1 MRVLMLGWEFPPLI
15 TGGLGTAC
23 AGLTRALVDQG
34 VEIDFVLPRPVESRL
49 VDGVRVLSPGC
60 EELTSATKDESPTQ
74 TADQKLGIPREP
86 PPPPRPYSS
95 AGPASPTPPQLLD
108 PIPGLPEL
116 NHEQT
121 QRLESMRSNTGSHLP
136 YPLDTTPEP
145 VATFLQ
151 TANGNPI
158 RAAQALD
165 EFVSQGGEIPA
176 DQQVLLRQMARKAWA
191 AASTPALEP
200 KEAAAT
206 DTAEAVESVPATTP
220 ATGDYGDDLR
230 EHVTQFTRFCVQSL
244 AQRDF
249 DVIHAHDW
257 MTYEAG
263 LALRALT
270 GKPLVAHVH
279 STEFDR
285 SGEHGN
291 PDVLTI
297 ESRGIREA
305 DRVVC
310 VSALTRNLVVSRYGA
325 SADRCRVIYNGVE
338 LSEDSPAPSEIRRD
352 DRIVLYFG
360 RITYQ
365 KGPEFFMAAAKKV
378 LEHTSNVKFVV
389 AGSGDQAERM
399 IRMAAELGIGD
410 RVLFTGFLRGRDIS
424 RVFALADLYVMPS
437 RSEPFGIAPLEAMS
451 HGVPVLISK
460 TSGVS
465 EVLTH
470 ALKVDFWDIEDMA
483 SKIVAVLK
491 YPPLSQH
498 LKEHGRFEVRRI
510 TWEGA
515 AQKCIQEYERIKR

>member
-1 MRVLMLGWEFPPLI
+1 MQVLMLGWEFPPLI

-23 AGLTRALVDQG
+23 AGLTRALVGKG
-34 VEIDFVLPRPVESRL
+34 VKIDFVLPRPVASAQIG
-49 VDGVRVLSPGC
+49 GVRVLSPGC
-60 EELTSATKDESPTQ
+60 EELNVTHGSEPRVNDSDHTLTGKILSPTTLKTQ
-74 TADQKLGIPREP
+74 SEP
-86 PPPPRPYSS
+86 S
-95 AGPASPTPPQLLD
+95 
-108 PIPGLPEL
+108 
-116 NHEQT
+116 
-121 QRLESMRSNTGSHLP
+121 RLEFPPSFKPAPDVPPLQPQTDSHQQTIGLNQFTHLP

-151 TANGNPI
+151 AANGNPL
-158 RAAQALD
+158 RASQSIDAFVKRGGVVPEEQQALLKKMVQQAQSESSTSISSNND
-165 EFVSQGGEIPA
+165 SPQRTGSTASEADPAPA
-176 DQQVLLRQMARKAWA
+176 DV
-191 AASTPALEP
+191 
-200 KEAAAT
+200 
-206 DTAEAVESVPATTP
+206 
-220 ATGDYGDDLR
+220 DYGDDLVD
-230 EHVTQFTRFCVQSL
+230 HVRRFTQFCVRSL
-244 AQRDF
+244 ANRDF

-263 LALRALT
+263 LALRAIT
-270 GKPLVAHVH
+270 GKPLVVHVH

-285 SGEHGN
+285 SGDHGN
-291 PDVLTI
+291 PEVLAI

-305 DRVVC
+305 DRVIC
-310 VSALTRNLVVSRYGA
+310 VSVLTRNLVVSRYGA
-325 SADRCRVIYNGVE
+325 AAERCRVVYNGVE
-338 LSEDSPAPSEIRRD
+338 LSEDSPSPSEIRRD

-424 RVFALADLYVMPS
+424 RVFSLADLYVMPS

-515 AQKCIQEYERIKR
+515 AQKCIQEYERIAS